1 MSVLLPRQDGQ
12 NRLQPNFPFKL
23 AFQCRNLIHHLES
36 GYITWNANGPQTK
49 NKICLLL
56 FKKKSWVYTN
66 YKNKKNNHESL
77 NNQFRKL

>member
-36 GYITWNANGPQTK
+36 GYITWNASGPQTK
-49 NKICLLL
+49 TKSVCYYLKKRVGYIPIIKI
-56 FKKKSWVYTN
+56 
-66 YKNKKNNHESL
+66 
-77 NNQFRKL
+77 RKTTMNR